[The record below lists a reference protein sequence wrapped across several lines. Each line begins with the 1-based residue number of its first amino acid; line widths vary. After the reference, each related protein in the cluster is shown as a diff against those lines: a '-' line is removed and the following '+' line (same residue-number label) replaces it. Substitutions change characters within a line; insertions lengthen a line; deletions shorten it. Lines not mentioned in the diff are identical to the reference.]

1 MHEPR
6 DAAAQALSAP
16 RPRQGLRWWIR
27 LAPGPEM
34 PDSRDRKGAQAGMAL
49 ALGGA
54 TLFWVIVAG
63 LILLLRH
70 S

>member
-1 MHEPR
+1 
-6 DAAAQALSAP
+6 
-16 RPRQGLRWWIR
+16 
-27 LAPGPEM
+27 M